1 MDIKPVLILPFND
14 AKGIVWR
21 SFEPI
26 VPQLKQAFAAVLVGV
41 PADTAQGQPAFMA
54 AMRADPFFGA
64 LETPAGQMPGEYFL
78 ALYEWAARACLP
90 GQVLHL
96 AFPDRVAFALGGGFG
111 EAFLEDVRCLTE
123 TDTPLLFA
131 RSEAAWA
138 THPVNYRQAEA
149 MITAAGELLFGKRL
163 DFAWCH
169 LAIEARRLG
178 SLLPTLTRRDM
189 SLLAEMVAGLV
200 DDVQMREV
208 DWLAW
213 EDPFILGVDG
223 AALKA
228 EREGSAAQSR
238 HRLRYAIPM
247 MEVLLERAG

>member
-1 MDIKPVLILPFND
+1 MDVKPVLVLPFND
-14 AKGIVWR
+14 AKGIVWQ

-26 VPQLKQAFAAVLVGV
+26 IPQLKQAFAAALVGV
-41 PADTAQGQPAFMA
+41 PADTALEQPALMA
-54 AMRADPFFGA
+54 AMRADRFFRV
-64 LETPAGQMPGEYFL
+64 LETPARQLAGEYFL
-78 ALYEWAARACLP
+78 ALYEWAARVCPP

-111 EAFLEDVRCLTE
+111 EAFLQDVSSLRAE
-123 TDTPLLFA
+123 DTPLLFA

-138 THPVNYRQAEA
+138 THPANYRQAEA
-149 MITAAGELLFGKRL
+149 LITAAGELLFGERL

-169 LAIEARRLG
+169 LAIQAGRLG
-178 SLLPTLTRRDM
+178 AILPGLARRDM
-189 SLLAEMVAGLV
+189 SLLAEMVVSLV

-223 AALKA
+223 AMLKA

>member
-1 MDIKPVLILPFND
+1 MDMKPVLVLPFND
-14 AKGIVWR
+14 AKGIVWW
-21 SFEPI
+21 SFQPVI
-26 VPQLKQAFAAVLVGV
+26 PLLKQAFAAVLVGV
-41 PADTAQGQPAFMA
+41 PADTALEQPEFMA
-54 AMRADPFFGA
+54 AMRADPFFGGV
-64 LETPAGQMPGEYFL
+64 ETPAGQLPGEYFL
-78 ALYEWAARACLP
+78 ALYEWAARICSP

-111 EAFLEDVRCLTE
+111 ETFLQNVSSLNSE
-123 TDTPLLFA
+123 DTPLLFA

-138 THPVNYRQAEA
+138 THPANYRQAEA
-149 MITAAGELLFGKRL
+149 MITAAGEMLFGKRL

-169 LAIEARRLG
+169 LAIQAGRLG
-178 SLLPTLTRRDM
+178 NLLPTLTRRDM
-189 SLLAEMVAGLV
+189 SLLAEMVVCLI

-213 EDPFILGVDG
+213 EDPFILRVDG

>member
-1 MDIKPVLILPFND
+1 MGVKPVLVLPFND
-14 AKGIVWR
+14 AQGIVWR
-21 SFEPI
+21 SFKPI
-26 VPQLKQAFAAVLVGV
+26 VPQLKQVLAAVLVGV
-41 PADTAQGQPAFMA
+41 PADTAQGQPALMA
-54 AMRADPFFGA
+54 AMRADPFFA
-64 LETPAGQMPGEYFL
+64 VLETPAGQLAGEYFL
-78 ALYEWAARACLP
+78 ALYEWAARVCPP

-111 EAFLEDVRCLTE
+111 EAFLEDVSSLRAE
-123 TDTPLLFA
+123 DTPLLFA

-138 THPVNYRQAEA
+138 THPANYRQAEA
-149 MITAAGELLFGKRL
+149 MITAAGEMLFGKRL

-169 LAIEARRLG
+169 LAIQAGRLA

-200 DDVQMREV
+200 DEVQMHEV

-213 EDPFILGVDG
+213 EDPFILEVDG

-238 HRLRYAIPM
+238 HRLRYAVPM
-247 MEVLLERAG
+247 MEVLLDRAV